1 MISKK
6 ECIHFSPADNGL
18 NPVWSDSIELA
29 VFCPPMA
36 YIRFAVYDE
45 DMFGDPNFIAQAVYP
60 LCSLKQGKYLC
71 NQVTSRSFNSQVVF
85 VVFRPSLYDNFLS
98 KLSVVSRLQIGAIK
112 ERI

>member
-1 MISKK
+1 MHLISKK

-60 LCSLKQGKYLC
+60 LCSLKQGKDLC
-71 NQVTSRSFNSQVVF
+71 NQVTSRNFNSQVVF
-85 VVFRPSLYDNFLS
+85 VVFRHINPSE
-98 KLSVVSRLQIGAIK
+98 KLSTSSEVP
-112 ERI
+112 